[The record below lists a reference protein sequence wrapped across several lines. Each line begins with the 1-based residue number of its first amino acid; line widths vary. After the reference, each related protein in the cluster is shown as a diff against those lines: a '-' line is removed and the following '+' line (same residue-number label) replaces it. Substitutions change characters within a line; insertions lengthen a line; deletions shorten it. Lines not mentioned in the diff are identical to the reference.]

1 MKEWQELCLF
11 FWVNL
16 QERFHC
22 VADELLPF
30 QSNEPASTAIPR
42 TAMPERDL
50 FGELW
55 HMLSMLGL
63 VFLVLLV
70 LLWLSKR
77 FLASRMAPIDKENS
91 IHVLEKHALS
101 MKSTLY
107 LIEIDG
113 ARWLIGESPTELTS
127 FGRLDGRLDFQ
138 SHMQRTQSP
147 PPLVDKKEVDK
158 IG

>member
-1 MKEWQELCLF
+1 MKEWQELWLF
-11 FWVNL
+11 FCTTL
-16 QERFHC
+16 HKRFKL
-22 VADELLPF
+22 VADEVLPF
-30 QSNEPASTAIPR
+30 QTSETPTVVPR
-42 TAMPERDL
+42 TSMPERDL

-77 FLASRMAPIDKENS
+77 FLATRKTPLDNENA
-91 IHVLEKHALS
+91 IQILEQRTLS

-107 LIEIDG
+107 LIEIEG
-113 ARWLIGESPTELTS
+113 ARFLVGESPTELTS

-138 SHMQRTQSP
+138 SHMQKRDSTVSS
-147 PPLVDKKEVDK
+147 VDKKEVDK
-158 IG
+158 